1 MEMVA
6 VDASHAAMAMA
17 HVFAKTNIGDRDHIR
32 TFFLNRAQRFLHNAV
47 FGISAARMFILFL
60 RNPKKENGLEP
71 GVVRLSR
78 FIDDFAKRNLKDA
91 RHARDWTSLV
101 DLLVDEKRQHE
112 IVRGEIGFANEISY
126 SWRPPQPSW
135 TMDQLSHATRLRG
148 RGLRRKFAT

>member
-1 MEMVA
+1 
-6 VDASHAAMAMA
+6 
-17 HVFAKTNIGDRDHIR
+17 
-32 TFFLNRAQRFLHNAV
+32 
-47 FGISAARMFILFL
+47 MFILFL

-91 RHARDWTSLV
+91 WHARDWTSFV